1 MKIGYLVISI
11 FFIISYA
18 NARSAVTFTDVT
30 AQSGVSFTH
39 EDGRSYKKYFVETL
53 GSGVALFDY
62 DNDNDV
68 DIYLVNSANLDAG
81 ENRDR
86 EVSPTGRLHR
96 DQEGAPTDVQVGGT
110 SLSRYGGNRDQEVSP
125 TGRLHRDREV
135 SPTAMNRLYRNDGTG
150 HFVDVT
156 EASGVGH
163 RGYGVGVC
171 AGDYDNDGWLDI
183 YVTNFGP
190 NVLYRNNGDGTFTDT
205 TAAAGVEVPAWSAGC
220 AFADVDA
227 DGDLELYVANYVTF
241 SVETHTPCR
250 VNGILVYCSPRAYDG
265 VKDVFFRNNGDGT
278 FTEATREAG
287 FGTFAAR
294 GLGVTFGDVDNDG
307 DAELYVAN
315 DADANFLYINDG
327 NGKFQEQ
334 SQLAGVALSEHG
346 LVENGMGVAFGDYD
360 NDARLDLGVTN
371 FQHQTN
377 TLYHNDGD
385 GFFTD
390 RTDASRTATVSLPY
404 LAWGV
409 NFFDFDQ
416 DGFQDIF
423 VANGHIHDNVT
434 LIDSSTTYAQRN
446 HLFWNKGDGTFID
459 VAEESGSGLALIRSS
474 RGSAV
479 GDLDNDGDLDI
490 VVSNVGDSVDILRN
504 DGGNRM
510 GNWLTLTLRGK
521 SIGARVILTA
531 GEHRQ
536 VREVRSGSSYLSQN
550 DMRVHFG
557 LGMRDNVALEI
568 RWPSGTVH
576 RFPQVKVNRFLKIAE
591 GVEELIEL

>member
-1 MKIGYLVISI
+1 MKIGYLFISI
-11 FFIISYA
+11 FLIISHA

-30 AQSGVSFTH
+30 AQSGVSFKH

-53 GSGVALFDY
+53 GSGVALFDF
-62 DNDNDV
+62 DNDDDV
-68 DIYLVNSANLDAG
+68 DIYLVNGANLDAG

-86 EVSPTGRLHR
+86 EVSPTEGNR
-96 DQEGAPTDVQVGGT
+96 DRDVSPTDVGVGET
-110 SLSRYGGNRDQEVSP
+110 SLSRYETHRDQ
-125 TGRLHRDREV
+125 EV
-135 SPTAMNRLYRNDGTG
+135 SPTAMNRLYRNDGAG

-171 AGDYDNDGWLDI
+171 VGDYDNDGWLDI

-227 DGDLELYVANYVTF
+227 DGDLDLYVANYVNF

-250 VNGILVYCSPRAYDG
+250 VNGILVYCSPRAYHG

-315 DADANFLYINDG
+315 DADANFLYVNDG

-521 SIGARVILTA
+521 SIGARVILKA

-557 LGMRDNVALEI
+557 LGMRDSVALEI
-568 RWPSGTVH
+568 RWPSGTVSAV
-576 RFPQVKVNRFLKIAE
+576 FWCQSESVFENRRRR
-591 GVEELIEL
+591 